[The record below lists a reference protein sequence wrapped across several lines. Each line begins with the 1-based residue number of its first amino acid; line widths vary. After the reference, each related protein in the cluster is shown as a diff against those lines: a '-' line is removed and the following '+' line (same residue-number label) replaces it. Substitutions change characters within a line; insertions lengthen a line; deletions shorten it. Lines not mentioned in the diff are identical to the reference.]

1 MLPMPYILRKQR
13 VVTYRKNG
21 IPAVILEGKWLT
33 TLYRL
38 RIGDVVEI
46 DHKWPKEIRLSKNR
60 VLSKERQKHL
70 KEREE
75 LRQQQIKKLTNKSY
89 DTPTQESSEAGGQRD
104 GLE

>member
-33 TLYRL
+33 KLYRL
-38 RIGDVVEI
+38 KVGDVIDI
-46 DHKWPKEIRLSKNR
+46 DHRWPKEIKLSKNHK
-60 VLSKERQKHL
+60 LSKLRQAKL

-75 LRQQQIKKLTNKSY
+75 IRKRIIQETYGDRNQKG
-89 DTPTQESSEAGGQRD
+89 PTR
-104 GLE
+104 